1 MPSNTRER
9 FAQLVASPEEDL
21 NLAEAALL
29 IAQEEQP
36 ELDIPAYLNRLDE
49 LAATVRAR
57 LPESPAFADIIQE
70 LNTLLFREEGLA
82 GNQSDFGDPRNS
94 FLNEV
99 LDRKLGI
106 PITLSVVYI
115 EVGTRL
121 GVPLVGV
128 GFPGHFLVKYEDSQ
142 GETVLDPFM
151 GGMILTQEQLEEKL
165 RTMYGPQNPFL
176 AQIPRLLAPADK
188 KDILIRML
196 RNLKQI
202 YMQKEDTERALNV
215 MERILLIAP
224 DHPIEVRDRGA
235 IHHRMGHQQLAV
247 RDFRRYL
254 ELAPKAEDAKAVRAI
269 MVRTMAQLN

>member
-1 MPSNTRER
+1 MPSDARER
-9 FAQLVASPEEDL
+9 FAQLVSGSEEDL

-36 ELDIPAYLNRLDE
+36 ELDIPAYLKRLDE
-49 LAATVRAR
+49 LAATVRSR
-57 LPESPAFADIIQE
+57 LSESPSFADIIQE

-115 EVGTRL
+115 EVGQRL

-165 RTMYGPQNPFL
+165 RTMYGPQNPFMS
-176 AQIPRLLAPADK
+176 QISKLLAPADK
-188 KDILIRML
+188 RDILIRML

-202 YMQKEDTERALNV
+202 YMQKEDTERALSV
-215 MERILLIAP
+215 TERILLVAP

-247 RDFRRYL
+247 RDFQRYL
-254 ELAPKAEDAKAVRAI
+254 QLAPKAEDAKAVRSI

>member
-1 MPSNTRER
+1 MPSNARER
-9 FAQLVASPEEDL
+9 FAQLVSGSEEDL

-57 LPESPAFADIIQE
+57 LPESPAFADIIRE
-70 LNTLLFREEGLA
+70 LNALLFREEGLA
-82 GNQSDFGDPRNS
+82 GNQSDYGDPRNS

-115 EVGTRL
+115 EVGKRL

-128 GFPGHFLVKYEDSQ
+128 GFPGHFLVKYADSQ

-151 GGMILTQEQLEEKL
+151 AGMILTQEQLEDKL

-176 AQIPRLLAPADK
+176 SQISQLLAPVDK

-202 YMQKEDTERALNV
+202 YMQKEDMQRALSV
-215 MERILLIAP
+215 MERLLLVAP
-224 DHPIEVRDRGA
+224 DHPIEIRDRGA
-235 IHHRMGHQQLAV
+235 IHRRMGHQQLAV
-247 RDFRRYL
+247 RDFQRYL
-254 ELAPKAEDAKAVRAI
+254 QLAPKAEDAQAIRLI

>member
-9 FAQLVASPEEDL
+9 FAQLVSGSEEDL

-36 ELDIPAYLNRLDE
+36 ELDIPAYLDRLDE
-49 LAATVRAR
+49 LAATIRAR
-57 LPESPAFADIIQE
+57 LPELPSFSDIIQG

-82 GNQSDFGDPRNS
+82 GNQTDFGDPRNS

-106 PITLSVVYI
+106 PITLSLVYL
-115 EVGTRL
+115 EVGQRL

-151 GGMILTQEQLEEKL
+151 GGTILTQEQLEEKL
-165 RTMYGPQNPFL
+165 RTMYGPQNPFMS
-176 AQIPRLLAPADK
+176 QISKLLAPADK
-188 KDILIRML
+188 RDILIRML

-202 YMQKEDTERALNV
+202 YMQKEDTDRALSV

-247 RDFRRYL
+247 RDFQRYL
-254 ELAPKAEDAKAVRAI
+254 QLAPKAEDAKTIRSI
-269 MVRTMAQLN
+269 MVRTLAQLN